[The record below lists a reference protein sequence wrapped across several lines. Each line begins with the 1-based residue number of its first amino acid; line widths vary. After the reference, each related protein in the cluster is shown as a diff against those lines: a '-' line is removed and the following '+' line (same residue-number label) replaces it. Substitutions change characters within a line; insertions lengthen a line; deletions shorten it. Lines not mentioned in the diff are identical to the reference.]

1 MLMSPVGKVTVLNS
15 TILGKDQGMTKAD
28 KFFQMATTLPF
39 EESKDERDEGSVPE
53 IVHVAELRDAGNM
66 QDAIDYGNS
75 LIKMYPTF
83 DLLPFM
89 VAYIYYQKDFPQEAL
104 QVAVQ
109 SIPQCKRRYR
119 LYAVAGLAEFKR
131 GNLPE
136 ALVWWSRSVIAQ
148 CQVVDF
154 QESEP
159 FLHLAH
165 AAELINAKREATMLF
180 TMTDAIEQGG
190 LRLSE
195 AEIAGLSTIGASWVK
210 EPLKSVLKH
219 IDEQYLHNA

>member
-1 MLMSPVGKVTVLNS
+1 MS
-15 TILGKDQGMTKAD
+15 KAE

-39 EESKDERDEGSVPE
+39 EEEKDERDEGAVPE
-53 IVHVAELRDAGNM
+53 IVHVAKLRDAGNM

-75 LIKMYPTF
+75 LIKMYPSF

-104 QVAVQ
+104 QVAVHA
-109 SIPQCKRRYR
+109 IPQCKRRYR

-131 GNLPE
+131 GNLAE

-148 CQVVDF
+148 CTVVDF

-159 FLHLAH
+159 FLFLAH
-165 AAELINAKREATMLF
+165 AAELVGGKRESAMLF
-180 TMTDAIEQGG
+180 TMTDAIEQSG

-195 AEIAGLSTIGASWVK
+195 AEIAGLSALNSSWVRQ
-210 EPLKSVLKH
+210 PLLTVLKH
-219 IDEQYLHNA
+219 IDDKYLHNGR